1 MKNTLSKF
9 ALTRRSPGLYS
20 ESCSASTNGAP
31 TNIPQLTSPGNPEHD
46 LDAAVLT
53 PLLSIQ
59 SQIRTGR
66 DRPLNIRN
74 LRINFAVSLLA
85 ICAPYGVSVQAQQAA
100 ASTPAQTDATI
111 PAQAMLQ
118 PAELVQM
125 LNTSAK
131 PLVLQT
137 GSHVLYAEA
146 HIPGSEYAGPA
157 GTSAGIEALRARVT
171 GLNKDTLIVIY
182 CGCCPWS
189 RCPNIKPAYQQL
201 QSLGFTNV
209 RALYIEQNFGT
220 DWVDKGYPVA
230 KGR

>member
-1 MKNTLSKF
+1 M
-9 ALTRRSPGLYS
+9 
-20 ESCSASTNGAP
+20 
-31 TNIPQLTSPGNPEHD
+31 
-46 LDAAVLT
+46 
-53 PLLSIQ
+53 
-59 SQIRTGR
+59 
-66 DRPLNIRN
+66 NIRN
-74 LRINFAVSLLA
+74 LRISFAISLLV
-85 ICAPYGVSVQAQQAA
+85 ICAAYGMSIQAQQPAA
-100 ASTPAQTDATI
+100 GPPAQPDASI
-111 PAQAMLQ
+111 PSQAMLQ

-146 HIPGSEYAGPA
+146 HIAGAEYAGPA
-157 GTSAGIEALRARVT
+157 GTSAGIEVLRQRVA

-201 QSLGFTNV
+201 QALGFTNV
-209 RALYIEQNFGT
+209 KALYLADNFGT
-220 DWVDKGYPVA
+220 DWVDKGYPVT

>member
-1 MKNTLSKF
+1 
-9 ALTRRSPGLYS
+9 
-20 ESCSASTNGAP
+20 
-31 TNIPQLTSPGNPEHD
+31 
-46 LDAAVLT
+46 
-53 PLLSIQ
+53 
-59 SQIRTGR
+59 
-66 DRPLNIRN
+66 LNIRN
-74 LRINFAVSLLA
+74 LRISFAASLLL
-85 ICAPYGVSVQAQQAA
+85 ICVPNVMSVQAQQPAA
-100 ASTPAQTDATI
+100 TTI
-111 PAQAMLQ
+111 PPQALLQ
-118 PAELVQM
+118 PADLVQM
-125 LNTSAK
+125 LNKSVK

-146 HIPGSEYAGPA
+146 HIPGAEYAGPT

-209 RALYIEQNFGT
+209 KALYLAENFGT
-220 DWVDKGYPVA
+220 DWVDKGYPVV

>member
-1 MKNTLSKF
+1 
-9 ALTRRSPGLYS
+9 
-20 ESCSASTNGAP
+20 
-31 TNIPQLTSPGNPEHD
+31 
-46 LDAAVLT
+46 
-53 PLLSIQ
+53 
-59 SQIRTGR
+59 
-66 DRPLNIRN
+66 LNFRN
-74 LRINFAVSLLA
+74 LRISFTASLIA
-85 ICAPYGVSVQAQQAA
+85 ICVTYGVSAQAQQSPA
-100 ASTPAQTDATI
+100 TPPAENNTTI
-111 PAQAMLQ
+111 PPQAILQ

-146 HIPGSEYAGPA
+146 HIPGAEYAGPA
-157 GTSAGIEALRARVT
+157 GTSAGIEALRARVA
-171 GLNKDTLIVIY
+171 GLNKDSLIVIY

-201 QSLGFTNV
+201 QALGFTNV
-209 RALYIEQNFGT
+209 KALYLAQNFGT

>member
-1 MKNTLSKF
+1 
-9 ALTRRSPGLYS
+9 
-20 ESCSASTNGAP
+20 
-31 TNIPQLTSPGNPEHD
+31 
-46 LDAAVLT
+46 
-53 PLLSIQ
+53 
-59 SQIRTGR
+59 
-66 DRPLNIRN
+66 LNFRH
-74 LRINFAVSLLA
+74 LRISFAASLIA
-85 ICAPYGVSVQAQQAA
+85 ICAASCVSVQAQQ
-100 ASTPAQTDATI
+100 SPAKPPADTATSI
-111 PAQAMLQ
+111 PPQAILQ

-146 HIPGSEYAGPA
+146 HIAGAEYAGPA
-157 GTSAGIEALRARVT
+157 GTSAGIEVLRARVA

-201 QSLGFTNV
+201 QALGFTNV
-209 RALYIEQNFGT
+209 KALYLAENFGT
-220 DWVDKGYPVA
+220 NWVEKGYPVA

>member
-1 MKNTLSKF
+1 MK
-9 ALTRRSPGLYS
+9 PGIYS
-20 ESCSASTNGAP
+20 QFNLKSAQEGS
-31 TNIPQLTSPGNPEHD
+31 
-46 LDAAVLT
+46 
-53 PLLSIQ
+53 
-59 SQIRTGR
+59 
-66 DRPLNIRN
+66 PLNIRN
-74 LRINFAVSLLA
+74 LRISFAASLLV
-85 ICAPYGVSVQAQQAA
+85 ICAAYGMSVQAQQPA
-100 ASTPAQTDATI
+100 AQTDASI
-111 PAQAMLQ
+111 PPQAMLQ

-157 GTSAGIEALRARVT
+157 GTSAGSEVLRARVT

-201 QSLGFTNV
+201 RSLGFTNV
-209 RALYIEQNFGT
+209 KALYLAENFGA
-220 DWVDKGYPVA
+220 DWVNKGYPVV